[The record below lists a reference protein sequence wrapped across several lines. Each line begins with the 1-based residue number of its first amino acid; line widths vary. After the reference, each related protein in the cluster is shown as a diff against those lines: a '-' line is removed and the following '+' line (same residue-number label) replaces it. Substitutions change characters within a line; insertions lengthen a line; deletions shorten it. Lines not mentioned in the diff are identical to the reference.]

1 MLLAMRPQ
9 IPKGNGQQSRSGEKS
24 LEQISLT
31 NSSPESMQIIE
42 GQLRECFGRVVYSHK
57 THEKCADIL
66 LSRLSK
72 IKLSQIVLSG
82 ITAGGFISVVFG
94 SGQVGAI
101 LGVFVSVALLT
112 LNIYTKDYNLG
123 ELAQQHKQAANALWL
138 IREKY
143 LSLLTDLAIGN
154 KSLESLQKERD
165 DLARELHSVYNGCP
179 STTFRAYRKAREAL
193 RTNEE

>member
-1 MLLAMRPQ
+1 
-9 IPKGNGQQSRSGEKS
+9 
-24 LEQISLT
+24 
-31 NSSPESMQIIE
+31 MQIFE

-66 LSRLSK
+66 LSRLSR
-72 IKLSQIVLSG
+72 IKLSQIVLSA

-101 LGVFVSVALLT
+101 LGVCVSVVLLA

-123 ELAQQHKQAANALWL
+123 ELAQQHKLAANALWL
-138 IREKY
+138 VREKY

-154 KSLESLQKERD
+154 RSLESLQKERD
-165 DLARELHSVYNGCP
+165 DLTRELHCVYNGCP
-179 STTFRAYRKAREAL
+179 GTTFRAYRKAREAL
-193 RTNEE
+193 RTSEEMSFSDQEIDEFLPAQLRRSSPTKNSFLSSE